1 MPTNV
6 LYLAILPIIHVSNT
20 QVLGF
25 GLTEQVLTLFSDRKS
40 ATEFFPDEVDGYV
53 ETFKNRQKHLTG
65 GHVKGWDMFKEPT
78 ADGRVIVR
86 VVQHVA

>member
-1 MPTNV
+1 MPSNV

-20 QVLGF
+20 QFFGF
-25 GLTEQVLTLFSDRKS
+25 GLTEEILTLFPDKTF

-53 ETFKNRQKHLTG
+53 ETFNNRLKFMTG
-65 GHVKGWDMFKEPT
+65 GHVKSWSVIKEPT